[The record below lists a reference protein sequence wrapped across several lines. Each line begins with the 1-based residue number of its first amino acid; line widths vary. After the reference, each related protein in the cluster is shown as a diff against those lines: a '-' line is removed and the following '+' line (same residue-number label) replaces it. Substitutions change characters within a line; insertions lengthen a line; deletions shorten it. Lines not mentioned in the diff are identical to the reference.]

1 MARLDCRFLLIFFD
15 GNNFFS
21 HKNFV
26 KTYRSKDVQFIEN
39 QRTISRN
46 MSPGLMAC
54 LESKICYDKI
64 RYQVL
69 LTDKY
74 FVKTCR
80 RKKMFSFLGS
90 NERFQEIG
98 QPASWL
104 ACKVDFFVDKVD
116 INNFLL
122 AIILLIDVEQRTKDV
137 QNIEFLRSISRKRT
151 AGPMARLE
159 SLFCD
164 DKSRY

>member
-54 LESKICYDKI
+54 LESNFVTIKFDIKFFLQI
-64 RYQVL
+64 NIL
-69 LTDKY
+69 LRH
-74 FVKTCR
+74 VEE
-80 RKKMFSFLGS
+80 KMFSFLGS

-116 INNFLL
+116 INIFLL